1 MERKKYISLLIS
13 LFITLSCLANSNQEK
28 VYLAYVNNTMSEWKK
43 IIDTMEKTSLA
54 NNQTRLEL
62 LNYQYGYIAWCL
74 GQKKHDEAT
83 IYLRRAEK
91 HIDALDNKKYKPAD
105 LHAYKAAFYGYKIA
119 ITPFKASYLG
129 PKSIWHVKKALEIE
143 PENMFALLQ
152 YGNIYYYMPVT
163 FGGSKETAS
172 QYYLKVEK
180 WYEKH
185 PQQRIANWNYI
196 NVLVTLTNTYIAL
209 GKKDKATEYYNK
221 IVTAEPT
228 SSWIKQEIY
237 PQLK

>member
-1 MERKKYISLLIS
+1 MERKKYISLVIS
-13 LFITLSCLANSNQEK
+13 FFITVSCLASTNQEK
-28 VYLAYVNNTMSEWKK
+28 VYLAYVQNTMSEWKK
-43 IIDTMEKTSLA
+43 VIDNLEKTPLT

-74 GQKKHDEAT
+74 GQKNYDEAT
-83 IYLRRAEK
+83 VYLQRAEK
-91 HIDALDNKKYKPAD
+91 HIDILDKKKYKPAD

-129 PKSIWHVKKALEIE
+129 PKSIWHVKKALQIE
-143 PENMFALLQ
+143 PDNMFALLQ
-152 YGNIYYYMPVT
+152 YGNIYYYMPAI

-185 PQQRIANWNYI
+185 PKQRSANWNYI
-196 NVLVTLTNTYIAL
+196 NLLVTLTNTYIAL
-209 GKKDKATEYYNK
+209 EQKAKATEYYNK
-221 IVTAEPT
+221 ILTAEPT
-228 SSWIKQEIY
+228 STWIQQDIL